1 VRPVL
6 GRLDAA
12 FPEVLQI
19 RQPLSKRKGEG
30 PKAPCPLLHCDRR
43 VKRKSVRASRRSN
56 GAIISLV
63 LALAAGE
70 GGALRNVNVI
80 SSLSTD
86 FFGNSPFR
94 ESVLGCHFC
103 GEQHPMS
110 EDDKHDD
117 ENTELGSPRH
127 HRVEPSEIGL
137 FVTDKE
143 MYRRLGVGPKTGRIA
158 ARALEPHGFPIKQ
171 PLFGNRRYWPAVRLF
186 LDRYYRLVEGPRV
199 DRQAFSTRL
208 AICEMEADAVAARV
222 RSREPPM
229 PAHSRIAR
237 ARASCCTGR

>member
-12 FPEVLQI
+12 IPEVLQI
-19 RQPLSKRKGEG
+19 RQPLSKRKGKG
-30 PKAPCPLLHCDRR
+30 PKA
-43 VKRKSVRASRRSN
+43 RALSSLRSKHKWISRSSN
-56 GAIISLV
+56 AAIISLV

-70 GGALRNVNVI
+70 GGTLRNVNVI

-94 ESVLGCHFC
+94 ESVLGCDFW

-110 EDDKHDD
+110 EDDNHED
-117 ENTELGSPRH
+117 ENPELGLPRQQ
-127 HRVEPSEIGL
+127 RVEPSEIGL

-186 LDRYYRLVEGPRV
+186 LDRYYRLVEGQRV
-199 DRQAFSTRL
+199 DRPGIFNP
-208 AICEMEADAVAARV
+208 ARHL
-222 RSREPPM
+222 RD
-229 PAHSRIAR
+229 
-237 ARASCCTGR
+237 GG

>member
-1 VRPVL
+1 M
-6 GRLDAA
+6 
-12 FPEVLQI
+12 
-19 RQPLSKRKGEG
+19 
-30 PKAPCPLLHCDRR
+30 
-43 VKRKSVRASRRSN
+43 
-56 GAIISLV
+56 
-63 LALAAGE
+63 
-70 GGALRNVNVI
+70 RNVNVI

-94 ESVLGCHFC
+94 ESVLGCDFC

-199 DRQAFSTRL
+199 DRPGIFNP
-208 AICEMEADAVAARV
+208 ARHL
-222 RSREPPM
+222 RDGS
-229 PAHSRIAR
+229 
-237 ARASCCTGR
+237 